1 MQFNHRRY
9 INFYV
14 FFSYSGNAWI
24 GGLRSGGGSWRLQ
37 TLANLTIRSDIGMIN
52 SSPLTATAPIISLQ
66 HGCNH
71 TIEIPGN
78 VSKLVFPA
86 FRLGQKCS
94 YV

>member
-1 MQFNHRRY
+1 
-9 INFYV
+9 
-14 FFSYSGNAWI
+14 
-24 GGLRSGGGSWRLQ
+24 
-37 TLANLTIRSDIGMIN
+37 MIN

-86 FRLGQKCS
+86 FRLGQKCLRNRPKIYNIYNPS
-94 YV
+94 FQSNLFPSCSGCDNKQSLAIECKNKT